1 MQKTE
6 FIYKLTFIFIINVL
20 FFNWW
25 KMCHSVFPQIVAVAI
40 HLQEYNSEFILFPI
54 HRESGE

>member
-25 KMCHSVFPQIVAVAI
+25 KLCHSVFPQIVAVAI
-40 HLQEYNSEFILFPI
+40 HLQEYKSEFILFPI